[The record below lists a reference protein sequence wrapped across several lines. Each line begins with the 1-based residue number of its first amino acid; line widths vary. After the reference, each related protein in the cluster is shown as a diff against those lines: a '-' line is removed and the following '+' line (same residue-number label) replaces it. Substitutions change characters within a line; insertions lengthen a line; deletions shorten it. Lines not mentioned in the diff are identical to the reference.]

1 MRWSHSRNWSRWF
14 RTCSPRLPVAETVFS
29 HPPQLDLI
37 DTAQTADYT
46 VVLHAVLIP
55 EELAALRVRHRCR
68 RGRPHVTK
76 DQIRHATNVFGIS
89 SLQPLARADS
99 ATFYD
104 NSDARATWTPGH
116 ADLQWPADT
125 SPG

>member
-1 MRWSHSRNWSRWF
+1 M
-14 RTCSPRLPVAETVFS
+14 V
-29 HPPQLDLI
+29 I
-37 DTAQTADYT
+37 DTFRKVLRAFATAMGAGQPARHLPYS
-46 VVLHAVLIP
+46 
-55 EELAALRVRHRCR
+55 LRA
-68 RGRPHVTK
+68 
-76 DQIRHATNVFGIS
+76 IRHATNVFGIS